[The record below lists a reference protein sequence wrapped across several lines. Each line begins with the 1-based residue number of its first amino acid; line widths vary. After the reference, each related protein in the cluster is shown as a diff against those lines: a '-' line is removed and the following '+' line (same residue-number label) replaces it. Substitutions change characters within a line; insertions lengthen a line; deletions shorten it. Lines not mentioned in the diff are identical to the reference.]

1 LNKTVLTLQS
11 IDWQRNDSRSSSV
24 EAYYTPVEKERSN
37 IAVLINHRA
46 VQIVTEG
53 TNDTVKGTAV
63 KLVDSNGGSFTA
75 NVGKE
80 VIVSAG
86 AINTPQILQL
96 SGIGDKKHL
105 DSIGINT
112 VIDLPGV
119 GKNLQEQTM
128 SIVGWKANTQ
138 ETIKSLSNVIAYP
151 DIKAMFGGRVAN
163 ISDTI
168 KNNIYQYSLDAVASG
183 AIVSKS
189 AAEFLLGNQA
199 DLMINKGVGLLELFF
214 DNGGY
219 NINAWNLLPFS
230 RGSINIKSNDYN
242 ETMRIDTRTFAAK
255 IDRTIQIEGARMARQ
270 IWKSA
275 PLRSLVSEETQPAD
289 KVADDENGG
298 SDDDWWNW
306 ISENWLSVNHP
317 IGTCSM
323 MLEEHGGVV
332 DGNLR
337 VYHSSNI
344 RIVDA
349 SVLPHQLSA
358 HLSAT
363 LYGVAENAADIIKA
377 GN

>member
-1 LNKTVLTLQS
+1 
-11 IDWQRNDSRSSSV
+11 
-24 EAYYTPVEKERSN
+24 
-37 IAVLINHRA
+37 
-46 VQIVTEG
+46 
-53 TNDTVKGTAV
+53 
-63 KLVDSNGGSFTA
+63 
-75 NVGKE
+75 
-80 VIVSAG
+80 
-86 AINTPQILQL
+86 
-96 SGIGDKKHL
+96 
-105 DSIGINT
+105 
-112 VIDLPGV
+112 
-119 GKNLQEQTM
+119 
-128 SIVGWKANTQ
+128 
-138 ETIKSLSNVIAYP
+138 
-151 DIKAMFGGRVAN
+151 
-163 ISDTI
+163 
-168 KNNIYQYSLDAVASG
+168 
-183 AIVSKS
+183 
-189 AAEFLLGNQA
+189 
-199 DLMINKGVGLLELFF
+199 
-214 DNGGY
+214 
-219 NINAWNLLPFS
+219 
-230 RGSINIKSNDYN
+230 
-242 ETMRIDTRTFAAK
+242 MRIDTRTFAAK